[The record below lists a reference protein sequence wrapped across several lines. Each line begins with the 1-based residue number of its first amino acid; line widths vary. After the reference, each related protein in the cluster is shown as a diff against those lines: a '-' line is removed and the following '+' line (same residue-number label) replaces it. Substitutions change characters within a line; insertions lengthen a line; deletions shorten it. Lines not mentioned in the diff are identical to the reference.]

1 MKITK
6 GDGLMSLG
14 TNIQYLRKLNKL
26 TQEQFAEK
34 MNITRQTVSRWEA
47 DEVIPELSKLVEIC
61 SAFSCKLDELVRE
74 NMSSKNEIYSEV
86 KVRKVPAFKMARY
99 VMISPP
105 PESDVQNYM
114 MNWGKVSGLVAADPN
129 AKLIGW
135 DFPFVS
141 QELQSRF
148 GLHGYVAAYI
158 LPEGFQTNCLGVEY
172 AQNKEAEYAVISV
185 SEPMVRLFERLP
197 TVYKHIMDFLQA
209 NNFKDKVSDNII
221 GCFEHEYEKEGVHY
235 MDIYVH
241 AASVTK
247 VNAYSTFN

>member
-1 MKITK
+1 
-6 GDGLMSLG
+6 MSLG

-61 SAFSCKLDELVRE
+61 SVFSCKLDELVRE
-74 NMSSKNEIYSEV
+74 NMFSKNEIYSEV
-86 KVRKVPAFKMARY
+86 KVRKMPAFKMARY
-99 VMISPP
+99 VMISPN

-172 AQNKEAEYAVISV
+172 AQNKEAEYAVITV
-185 SEPMVRLFERLP
+185 TEPMARPFERIP
-197 TVYKHIMDFLQA
+197 TGYKHIMDFLQA

-221 GCFEHEYEKEGVHY
+221 GCFEHEYEKEGAHY

>member
-99 VMISPP
+99 VMISSN
-105 PESDVQNYM
+105 PEKDVQNYM

-158 LPEGFQTNCLGVEY
+158 LPEGFQTNCPGVEY
-172 AQNKEAEYAVISV
+172 AQNKEAEYAVITV
-185 SEPMVRLFERLP
+185 TEPMVRPFERIP
-197 TVYKHIMDFLQA
+197 TGYKHIMGFLQA

-247 VNAYSTFN
+247 VNAYSTFH

>member
-1 MKITK
+1 
-6 GDGLMSLG
+6 MSLG

-47 DEVIPELSKLVEIC
+47 DEVIQELSKLVEIC
-61 SAFSCKLDELVRE
+61 SVFSCKLDELVRE

-86 KVRKVPAFKMARY
+86 KVRKMPAFKMARY
-99 VMISPP
+99 VMISPN

-172 AQNKEAEYAVISV
+172 AQNKEAEYAVITV
-185 SEPMVRLFERLP
+185 TEPMVRPFERIP
-197 TVYKHIMDFLQA
+197 TGYKHIMDFLQA

-221 GCFEHEYEKEGVHY
+221 GCFEHEYEKEGAHY

>member
-1 MKITK
+1 
-6 GDGLMSLG
+6 MSLG

-34 MNITRQTVSRWEA
+34 MDITRQTVSRWEA
-47 DEVIPELSKLVEIC
+47 
-61 SAFSCKLDELVRE
+61 
-74 NMSSKNEIYSEV
+74 
-86 KVRKVPAFKMARY
+86 
-99 VMISPP
+99 
-105 PESDVQNYM
+105 YM
-114 MNWGKVSGLVAADPN
+114 RNWGKVSGLVAADTN

-135 DFPFVS
+135 NFPFVS

-158 LPEGFQTNCLGVEY
+158 LPEGFQTNCPGVEY
-172 AQNKEAEYAVISV
+172 GQNREGEYAVITV
-185 SEPMVRLFERLP
+185 TEPMVRPFERIP
-197 TVYKHIMDFLQA
+197 TGYKYIMDFLQA
-209 NNFKDKVSDNII
+209 NNFKDKVSDGII

-247 VNAYSTFN
+247 VDAYSTFN

>member
-1 MKITK
+1 
-6 GDGLMSLG
+6 MSLG
-14 TNIQYLRKLNKL
+14 SNIQYLRKLNKL

-86 KVRKVPAFKMARY
+86 KARKVPAFKMARY
-99 VMISPP
+99 VMISPN

-114 MNWGKVSGLVAADPN
+114 MNWGKVSGLVADPN

-172 AQNKEAEYAVISV
+172 AQNKEAEYAVITV
-185 SEPMVRLFERLP
+185 TEPMVRPFERIP
-197 TVYKHIMDFLQA
+197 TGYKHIMDFLQA
-209 NNFKDKVSDNII
+209 NNFKDKVNDNIT